1 MALLWSPMRVREL
14 TVNSKFYVVW
24 RVAQLFA
31 LTGISKV
38 NDIVYWL
45 WYCSH
50 ILCGLFNL
58 NLHWVFVL
66 ISRWKNLLK
75 MLVVSTKQVK
85 QQSLITL
92 DLNCVSCF
100 YKLLQFY
107 CGQPQ
112 SPLIIRELQHQ
123 RRRRQRER
131 LFWNEFAFSQPLSRL
146 FHFPENLRWWQISL
160 ALISWGPHS
169 SLEIERKRDRR
180 LFTSSIKRKIR
191 YFHVVVCSDDKKSTK
206 KCDAHAKLL
215 FCLINLLLFWR
226 SRCRR

>member
-1 MALLWSPMRVREL
+1 MRVREL

-112 SPLIIRELQHQ
+112 SPTHHEGASALTTATAARTSLLKWIRV
-123 RRRRQRER
+123 
-131 LFWNEFAFSQPLSRL
+131 FSTFVAFIP
-146 FHFPENLRWWQISL
+146 FPWKPQMMANFPGVDFLET
-160 ALISWGPHS
+160 ALKFRNRKKKRS
-169 SLEIERKRDRR
+169 SLVYVLHK
-180 LFTSSIKRKIR
+180 T
-191 YFHVVVCSDDKKSTK
+191 
-206 KCDAHAKLL
+206 
-215 FCLINLLLFWR
+215 
-226 SRCRR
+226 